1 MNMAENDNE
10 PKSRR
15 TPTASLRFDD
25 GEQMREWVKALRDAI
40 DDGIAA
46 GDDAT
51 RRFSKRVLSR
61 AEARRKLREA
71 ESSIEGLLSLAERAL
86 DNK

>member
-1 MNMAENDNE
+1 MSDNDNG
-10 PKSRR
+10 PKSGRI
-15 TPTASLRFDD
+15 PAASLRFDD
-25 GEQMREWVKALRDAI
+25 PEQMREWLKALRDAT
-40 DDGIAA
+40 DDAIAA

-61 AEARRKLREA
+61 AEAKRKLREA
-71 ESSIEGLLSLAERAL
+71 EGSIESLLAHAEAAF